1 MTLFRCSDG
10 ARCLSRLRV
19 GRRGPFA
26 GPIFDQSAVPALF
39 LKILAP
45 LGKQVRINPLQVTG
59 KILRAVAP
67 CSSDGGKF
75 RPGVV
80 RKYWMADPSIHVSGA

>member
-1 MTLFRCSDG
+1 MTLLRCSDG

-19 GRRGPFA
+19 GRRGPIA
-26 GPIFDQSAVPALF
+26 GLIFDQSAVLDLF
-39 LKILAP
+39 LKILTP
-45 LGKQVRINPLQVTG
+45 PGKQVRINALQVTG